1 MLNYRKQK
9 IEYLIALIDIN
20 ESKIELLQ
28 NSSNKLPFIIGSIN
42 KLKKQNL
49 ELKKIINN
57 K

>member
-1 MLNYRKQK
+1 MLDYRKQK

>member
-9 IEYLIALIDIN
+9 KEDLMSLIDIN
-20 ESKIELLQ
+20 NSKIEILQ
-28 NSSNKLPFIIGSIN
+28 NSPNKLPFIIGLIN

-49 ELKKIINN
+49 ELIKIINN

>member
-9 IEYLIALIDIN
+9 IKDLIALIDIN

>member
-9 IEYLIALIDIN
+9 IEDLKTLIDIN

-28 NSSNKLPFIIGSIN
+28 NSYNKLPFIIGSIN

-49 ELKKIINN
+49 ELIKIINN